1 MSDLPP
7 ASEMFVLWLAPAW
20 VPPGTDGLVPYAE
33 RKAVTFG
40 PAERGFENLAQVEW
54 PAPPLFRAAHVPISM
69 QVFLAE
75 GRSAPLLA
83 TVTMFDLPATSPGDT
98 LVFKRGDLRVS
109 FGAVA

>member
-40 PAERGFENLAQVEW
+40 PAERGFENLAIVEW
-54 PAPPLFRAAHVPISM
+54 PAPPLCRAAHVPISM
-69 QVFLAE
+69 EAFLAE
-75 GRSAPLLA
+75 GRTAPLLS
-83 TVTMFDLPATSPGDT
+83 TVPLFNLPAIAPGDT
-98 LVFKRGDLRVS
+98 LVFKRGEIRVS
-109 FGAVA
+109 FGVVA